1 MKINGTVIGLGR
13 TGVSIGLA
21 LGKNQGEIQLTGFD
35 FDHKKIEAAEVQ
47 HAFDRVSSKL
57 EDAVKFA
64 DLVLID
70 LPFDEVKGVLTRIAQ
85 WMKKDA
91 VVLYFSGLP
100 AKIAGWA
107 KQLLPEN
114 VYFVALTPALN
125 PKYIEDIE
133 QSIPQADLFENSE
146 ILISHLPS
154 LPAKVIQMAADLA
167 TLLGATPR
175 FADMV
180 EVDGLQTLAQVLP
193 RIAAAAVMAEVVNE
207 PGWKD
212 ASQLAGNDLA
222 NATRLMNSI
231 LIENQGQVLIEDQEN
246 SLRVI
251 VNLQNSLAK
260 LANFIEAGDSQKL
273 QDYLESLRVERE
285 NWLNGR
291 KNIQPKKKSSV
302 FRRKQP

>member
-47 HAFDRVSSKL
+47 HAFDQVSAKL

-70 LPFDEVKGVLTRIAQ
+70 LPFDQVKGVLARIAQ

-100 AKIAGWA
+100 AKIAGRA

-125 PKYIEDIE
+125 PKYIEDID
-133 QSIPQADLFENSE
+133 QSIPQTDLFENSE
-146 ILISHLPS
+146 ILISHLPG
-154 LPAKVIQMAADLA
+154 LPPKVIQMAADLA
-167 TLLGATPR
+167 TRLGATPC

-222 NATRLMNSI
+222 NATRLIDSI

-246 SLRVI
+246 CLRVI

-260 LANFIEAGDSQKL
+260 LAHLIEAGDRQKL